1 MSLVAKGTITK
12 AQNNVNRAIS
22 NGDSVAKYMKDEIL
36 EIGDNTKVEELA
48 DIYRKRD
55 EENKAKTEENQLNS
69 SQDRAY
75 ADFGREY

>member
-36 EIGDNTKVEELA
+36 EIIRSGDI
-48 DIYRKRD
+48 D
-55 EENKAKTEENQLNS
+55 
-69 SQDRAY
+69 
-75 ADFGREY
+75 